1 MKIRKMLFGL
11 MFVLFWVQNGVQAE
25 PAQEF
30 VLKNG
35 MKVVVREDH
44 RAPVVTHM
52 VWYRVGSMDETS
64 GTTGVAHVL
73 EHMMFKGHEEVSRWE
88 PLQDR
93 RRIGREGQR
102 LYQYGLHCLFSA
114 NPQSQS

>member
-1 MKIRKMLFGL
+1 MKIRKLLFGL

-44 RAPVVTHM
+44 RAP
-52 VWYRVGSMDETS
+52 GCCS
-64 GTTGVAHVL
+64 
-73 EHMMFKGHEEVSRWE
+73 
-88 PLQDR
+88 
-93 RRIGREGQR
+93 
-102 LYQYGLHCLFSA
+102 YGLVPCRFDG
-114 NPQSQS
+114 

>member
-30 VLKNG
+30 VLNNG

-44 RAPVVTHM
+44 RAPVVAHM
-52 VWYRVGSMDETS
+52 VWYRVGSMDETN
-64 GTTGVAHVL
+64 GTTASP
-73 EHMMFKGHEEVSRWE
+73 M
-88 PLQDR
+88 
-93 RRIGREGQR
+93 
-102 LYQYGLHCLFSA
+102 CL
-114 NPQSQS
+114 NT

>member
-30 VLKNG
+30 VLNNG

-44 RAPVVTHM
+44 RLRLSPI
-52 VWYRVGSMDETS
+52 WS
-64 GTTGVAHVL
+64 GI
-73 EHMMFKGHEEVSRWE
+73 VSVRWMKRTE
-88 PLQDR
+88 R
-93 RRIGREGQR
+93 RRRP
-102 LYQYGLHCLFSA
+102 CA
-114 NPQSQS
+114 